1 MESVVNRSLSF
12 SKIDDQ
18 QSSAERSRNLIYDD
32 DEDDDD
38 HGGVGWAYNNADIS
52 NIEEKKLLPDTLY
65 QLALCSFLYSGTI
78 IDQSTIVGPSILT
91 QGSGSG
97 VSGGVYRPGP
107 SRESSSKSLMSGGDI
122 VITRGASKE
131 LAVPLLPLHPSAR
144 ASPSSRSAS
153 PIPLNPHSVRP
164 RTLSSASSSRSASP
178 IPTSSPSLSST
189 HLPLPAP
196 APGSLPYP
204 IPSPPPSGSGNPNPV
219 PYPHFQRPPSG
230 STSRSN
236 SPMPSS
242 PQITQSSIH
251 TSTSTHTSTNTS
263 AYASTHSS
271 PPLSNK
277 FGPKSPDLHP
287 DTRSTESPRSSQGRP
302 SPRVGLGP
310 MPSPRTAPSSLS
322 ANILSNK
329 ILRINSLGDQE
340 KNSVSFA
347 SDILLERPGTYVY
360 HLFYL
365 LLLLLIFLRIPIFI
379 FSFACE
385 HIPLQQQRQYI
396 TT

>member
-18 QSSAERSRNLIYDD
+18 QSSAEKSRLFIDDD

-38 HGGVGWAYNNADIS
+38 YGGGWAFNNADIT

-65 QLALCSFLYSGTI
+65 QLALCSCSYSGNI

-97 VSGGVYRPGP
+97 VSGGAYRPGP
-107 SRESSSKSLMSGGDI
+107 SRDNSSKSLMSGGDL
-122 VITRGASKE
+122 VITRGTSKE
-131 LAVPLLPLHPSAR
+131 LAVPLLPLHPSSR

-153 PIPLNPHSVRP
+153 PLPLTPHSVRP
-164 RTLSSASSSRSASP
+164 RTLSNASSSRSASP

-189 HLPLPAP
+189 HLPAP

-204 IPSPPPSGSGNPNPV
+204 IPSPPPTGSGNPNPV
-219 PYPHFQRPPSG
+219 PNPHFQRPPSG

-242 PQITQSSIH
+242 PQITQTSIN
-251 TSTSTHTSTNTS
+251 TSTHTSTNTS
-263 AYASTHSS
+263 AYASTHTS
-271 PPLSNK
+271 PPMSNK

-287 DTRSTESPRSSQGRP
+287 DTRSSESPRSSQGRP

-322 ANILSNK
+322 ANILNNK

-347 SDILLERPGTYVY
+347 SDILLERPGTYV
-360 HLFYL
+360 
-365 LLLLLIFLRIPIFI
+365 
-379 FSFACE
+379 
-385 HIPLQQQRQYI
+385 
-396 TT
+396 